1 MRATKTKFLMRKHL
15 PILFF
20 LIISFTAKAQSYLGY
35 FHDNYAGVQ
44 SVLFNPASIADSRFK
59 TDINLFSISGAV
71 ENDLYGVKLFDVYK
85 DGYDF
90 ESQSKVSPKNANN
103 GLANFDI
110 MGPSFMFNIAPK
122 HSLAV
127 FTRARSVSNIKK
139 INGYLI
145 DQVKDGLDQSENF
158 NYNLGNP
165 NGASH
170 SWGELGISY
179 AAVLFQ
185 KDQHFLKG
193 GLTAKYLQGG
203 VNAYVHGNNVNV
215 SYVENTVDPKQGAL
229 ISNGE
234 VTVGGSQDWEKNDD
248 YEFDANSRGFG
259 FDFGLVYEWRPDYDQ
274 YDLKRAKPADNN
286 FRDLNKYKLR
296 FGLSVTDIGSI
307 NYKNS
312 KVDTYNVNGVVTQ
325 QMIDDAEDL
334 YDFLNEHYTK
344 ISTSKG
350 VKTNLPTAI
359 RADADWNMYNK
370 FYLNL
375 NGDINLVSDSK
386 LNGYGI
392 ADRVTLTPRY
402 ESRWF
407 SFYLPMTY
415 MEYSGMQAGAG
426 LRAGVFFIGSGSILS
441 NLVSSNSKGADFHL
455 GMKIPVYE
463 KQFKDTDGDGVI
475 DKEDACRKV
484 AGPAENGG
492 CPWPDTDK
500 DGVFDKDDACIDV
513 AGPKENKGCPW
524 KDSDGDTLLDNVDAC
539 PTVAGPVENKGC
551 PWPDT
556 DGDGVLDKDDAC
568 PKEAGPAENKG
579 CPDLDADK
587 DGVLDKDDA
596 CPTVA
601 GPADNKGCPKVTKE
615 TLAQLKVEARSI
627 FFTTGKATLSDA
639 KKGETSGRLDAIK
652 EILKNYP
659 NAKFAVN
666 GHTDNVGNAKANQ
679 KLSEARAKVVMD
691 LLIEKGVNPANLTSN
706 GYGSSK
712 PVKSNKTAAG
722 RAENRRTEIV
732 YLGNL

>member
-1 MRATKTKFLMRKHL
+1 MRKHL
-15 PILFF
+15 SILLF
-20 LIISFTAKAQSYLGY
+20 LIISFTAKSQSYLGY

-90 ESQSKVSPKNANN
+90 ESQSKVSAKNANN

-127 FTRARSVSNIKK
+127 FTRARSVSNIRK

-145 DQVKDGLDQSENF
+145 DQVKDGLDQSDSF
-158 NYNLGNP
+158 NYNLGSP
-165 NGASH
+165 NAASH

-203 VNAYVHGNNVNV
+203 VNAYVHGKNVNV
-215 SYVENTVDPKQGAL
+215 AYIENSTDPKEGSL

-234 VTVGGSQDWEKNDD
+234 VTVGGSQDWEANDD
-248 YEFDANSRGFG
+248 YEFDSKSRGFG

-274 YDLKRAKPADNN
+274 YDLKKAKPADNN

-344 ISTSKG
+344 TSTSKG

-375 NGDINLVSDSK
+375 NGDINLVSGSK

-441 NLVSSNSKGADFHL
+441 NLASSNSKGADFHL

-539 PTVAGPVENKGC
+539 PTIAGPVENKGC

-568 PKEAGPAENKG
+568 PNEAGAVENKG
-579 CPDLDADK
+579 CPELDADK

-627 FFTTGKATLSDA
+627 FFTTGKATLNDA

-652 EILKNYP
+652 EILRNYP
-659 NAKFAVN
+659 NAKFAIN

-691 LLIEKGVNPANLTSN
+691 LLIEKGVNPENLTSK
-706 GYGSSK
+706 GYGSTK

>member
-1 MRATKTKFLMRKHL
+1 MRKHL

-20 LIISFTAKAQSYLGY
+20 LIISFTAKSQSYLGY

-44 SVLFNPASIADSRFK
+44 SVLFNPASIVDSRFK

-90 ESQSKVSPKNANN
+90 ESQSKVSAKNANN

-110 MGPSFMFNIAPK
+110 IGASFMFNIAPK

-127 FTRARSVSNIKK
+127 FTRARSVSNIRK

-145 DQVKDGLDQSENF
+145 DQVKDGLDQSDSF
-158 NYNLGNP
+158 NYNLGSP
-165 NGASH
+165 NAASH

-203 VNAYVHGNNVNV
+203 VNAYVHGKNVNV
-215 SYVENTVDPKQGAL
+215 AYIENSADPKEGSL

-234 VTVGGSQDWEKNDD
+234 VTVGGSQDWEANDD
-248 YEFDANSRGFG
+248 YEFDSKSRGFG

-274 YDLKRAKPADNN
+274 YDIKKAKPADNN

-344 ISTSKG
+344 TSTSKG

-375 NGDINLVSDSK
+375 NGDINLVSGSK

-441 NLVSSNSKGADFHL
+441 NLASSNSKGADFHL

-513 AGPKENKGCPW
+513 AEPKENKGCPW

-539 PTVAGPVENKGC
+539 PTIAGPVENKGC

-568 PKEAGPAENKG
+568 PNEAGAAENKG
-579 CPDLDADK
+579 CPELDADK

-596 CPTVA
+596 CPTV
-601 GPADNKGCPKVTKE
+601 V
-615 TLAQLKVEARSI
+615 
-627 FFTTGKATLSDA
+627 
-639 KKGETSGRLDAIK
+639 
-652 EILKNYP
+652 
-659 NAKFAVN
+659 
-666 GHTDNVGNAKANQ
+666 
-679 KLSEARAKVVMD
+679 
-691 LLIEKGVNPANLTSN
+691 
-706 GYGSSK
+706 GSS
-712 PVKSNKTAAG
+712 
-722 RAENRRTEIV
+722 R
-732 YLGNL
+732 

>member
-1 MRATKTKFLMRKHL
+1 MRKHL

-20 LIISFTAKAQSYLGY
+20 LIISFTAKSQSYLGY

-44 SVLFNPASIADSRFK
+44 SVLFNPASIVDSRFK

-90 ESQSKVSPKNANN
+90 ESQSKVSAKNANN

-127 FTRARSVSNIKK
+127 FTRARSVSNIRK

-145 DQVKDGLDQSENF
+145 DQVKDGLDQSDSF
-158 NYNLGNP
+158 NYNLGSP
-165 NGASH
+165 NAASH

-203 VNAYVHGNNVNV
+203 VNAYVHGKNVNV
-215 SYVENTVDPKQGAL
+215 AYIENAADPKEGSL

-234 VTVGGSQDWEKNDD
+234 VTVGGSQDWEANDD
-248 YEFDANSRGFG
+248 YEFDSKSRGFG

-274 YDLKRAKPADNN
+274 YDLKKAKPADNN

-344 ISTSKG
+344 TSTSKG

-375 NGDINLVSDSK
+375 NGDINLVSGSK

-441 NLVSSNSKGADFHL
+441 NLASSNSKGADFHL

-568 PKEAGPAENKG
+568 PNEAGAAENKG
-579 CPDLDADK
+579 CPELDADK

-627 FFTTGKATLSDA
+627 FFTTGKATLNDA

-652 EILKNYP
+652 EILRNYP
-659 NAKFAVN
+659 NAKFTIN

-691 LLIEKGVNPANLTSN
+691 LLIEKGVNPENLTSK
-706 GYGSSK
+706 GYGSTK

>member
-1 MRATKTKFLMRKHL
+1 MRKHL
-15 PILFF
+15 SILLF
-20 LIISFTAKAQSYLGY
+20 LIISFTAKSQSYLGY

-90 ESQSKVSPKNANN
+90 ESQSKVSAKNANN

-127 FTRARSVSNIKK
+127 FTRARSVSNIRK

-145 DQVKDGLDQSENF
+145 DQVKDGLDQSDSF
-158 NYNLGNP
+158 NYNLGSP
-165 NGASH
+165 NAASH

-203 VNAYVHGNNVNV
+203 VNAYVHGKNVNV
-215 SYVENTVDPKQGAL
+215 AYIENSTDPKEGSL

-234 VTVGGSQDWEKNDD
+234 VTVGGSQDWEANDD
-248 YEFDANSRGFG
+248 YKFDSKSRGFG

-274 YDLKRAKPADNN
+274 YDLKKAKPADNN

-344 ISTSKG
+344 TSTSKG

-375 NGDINLVSDSK
+375 NGDINLVSGSK

-441 NLVSSNSKGADFHL
+441 NLASSNSKGADFHL

-539 PTVAGPVENKGC
+539 PTIAGPVENKGC

-568 PKEAGPAENKG
+568 PNEAGAVENKG
-579 CPDLDADK
+579 CPELDADK

-627 FFTTGKATLSDA
+627 FFTTGKATLNDA

-652 EILKNYP
+652 EILRNYP
-659 NAKFAVN
+659 NAKFAIN

-691 LLIEKGVNPANLTSN
+691 LLIEKGVNPENLTSK
-706 GYGSSK
+706 GYGSTK

>member
-1 MRATKTKFLMRKHL
+1 MRKQL

-20 LIISFTAKAQSYLGY
+20 LIISFTAKSQSYLGY
-35 FHDNYAGVQ
+35 FHDNYSGVQ
-44 SVLFNPASIADSRFK
+44 SVLFNPASIVDSRFK

-90 ESQSKVSPKNANN
+90 ESQSKVSAKNANN

-127 FTRARSVSNIKK
+127 FTRARSVSNIRK

-145 DQVKDGLDQSENF
+145 DQVKDGLDQSDSF
-158 NYNLGNP
+158 NYNLGSP
-165 NGASH
+165 NAASH

-185 KDQHFLKG
+185 KEQHFLKG

-203 VNAYVHGNNVNV
+203 VNGYVHGKNVNV
-215 SYVENTVDPKQGAL
+215 AYIENSADPKEGSL

-234 VTVGGSQDWEKNDD
+234 VTVGGSQDWEANDD
-248 YEFDANSRGFG
+248 YEFDSKSRGFG

-312 KVDTYNVNGVVTQ
+312 KVDTYNVNGVITQ
-325 QMIDDAEDL
+325 EMIDEASDL

-344 ISTSKG
+344 TSTSKG

-375 NGDINLVSDSK
+375 NGDINLVSSSK

-426 LRAGVFFIGSGSILS
+426 LRAGVFFIGSGSILT
-441 NLVSSNSKGADFHL
+441 NLASKNSKGADFHL

-500 DGVFDKDDACIDV
+500 DGVFDKDDACLEV

-539 PTVAGPVENKGC
+539 PTIAGPVENKGC

-556 DGDGVLDKDDAC
+556 DGDGILDKDDAC
-568 PKEAGPAENKG
+568 PNEAGSAENKG
-579 CPDLDADK
+579 CPELDADK

-627 FFTTGKATLSDA
+627 FFTTGKATLNDA

-652 EILKNYP
+652 EILRNYP
-659 NAKFAVN
+659 NAKFAIN

-691 LLIEKGVNPANLTSN
+691 LLIEKGVNPENLTSK
-706 GYGSSK
+706 GYGSTK

>member
-1 MRATKTKFLMRKHL
+1 MRKQL

-20 LIISFTAKAQSYLGY
+20 LIISFTAKSQTYLGY

-59 TDINLFSISGAV
+59 TDINLFSVSGAV

-103 GLANFDI
+103 GLANVDV

-145 DQVKDGLDQSENF
+145 DQVKDGLDQSDSF
-158 NYNLGNP
+158 IYNLGNP

-170 SWGELGISY
+170 SWGEIGISY
-179 AAVLFQ
+179 AAVLFE

-203 VNAYVHGNNVNV
+203 VNAYVHGKNVNV
-215 SYVENTVDPKQGAL
+215 AYAENTVDPKEGSL

-234 VTVGGSQDWEKNDD
+234 VTVGGSQDWEANDD
-248 YEFDANSRGFG
+248 YKFDSKSRGFG
-259 FDFGLVYEWRPDYDQ
+259 FDFGLVYEWRPDYDL
-274 YDLKRAKPADNN
+274 YDLRRASPADNN

-312 KVDTYNVNGVVTQ
+312 KVDTYNVNGVITQ
-325 QMIDDAEDL
+325 EMIDEASDL

-375 NGDINLVSDSK
+375 NGDINLVSGSK

-407 SFYLPMTY
+407 SFYLPVTY

-441 NLVSSNSKGADFHL
+441 NLASSNSKGADFHL

-484 AGPAENGG
+484 AGPAKNGG

-500 DGVFDKDDACIDV
+500 DGVLDKDDACIDV

-524 KDSDGDTLLDNVDAC
+524 KDTDGDTLLDNVDAC
-539 PTVAGPVENKGC
+539 PTIAGPVENKGC

-568 PKEAGPAENKG
+568 PNQAGPAENKG

-627 FFTTGKATLSDA
+627 FFTTGKATLNDA

-652 EILKNYP
+652 EILRNYP

-691 LLIEKGVNPANLTSN
+691 LLIEKGVNPENLTSK
-706 GYGSSK
+706 GYGSTK

>member
-1 MRATKTKFLMRKHL
+1 MRKHL

-20 LIISFTAKAQSYLGY
+20 LIISFTAKSQSYLGY

-90 ESQSKVSPKNANN
+90 ESQSKVSAKNANN

-127 FTRARSVSNIKK
+127 FTRARSVSNIRK

-145 DQVKDGLDQSENF
+145 DQVKDGLDQSDSF
-158 NYNLGNP
+158 NYNLGSP
-165 NGASH
+165 NAASH

-203 VNAYVHGNNVNV
+203 VNAYVHGKNVNV
-215 SYVENTVDPKQGAL
+215 AYIENAADPKEGSL

-234 VTVGGSQDWEKNDD
+234 VTVGGSQDWEANDD
-248 YEFDANSRGFG
+248 YEFDSKSRGFG

-274 YDLKRAKPADNN
+274 YDLKKAKPADNN

-344 ISTSKG
+344 TSTSKG

-375 NGDINLVSDSK
+375 NGDINLVSGSK

-441 NLVSSNSKGADFHL
+441 NLASSNSKGADFHL

-568 PKEAGPAENKG
+568 PNEAGPAENKG
-579 CPDLDADK
+579 CPELDADK

-627 FFTTGKATLSDA
+627 FFTTGKATLNDT

-652 EILKNYP
+652 EILRNYP
-659 NAKFAVN
+659 NAKFTIN

-691 LLIEKGVNPANLTSN
+691 LLIEKGVNPENLTSK
-706 GYGSSK
+706 GYGSTK

>member
-1 MRATKTKFLMRKHL
+1 MRKQL

-20 LIISFTAKAQSYLGY
+20 LIISFSAKAQSYLGY

-122 HSLAV
+122 HTLAV
-127 FTRARSVSNIKK
+127 FTRARSVSNINKL
-139 INGYLI
+139 NGYLV
-145 DQVKDGLDQSENF
+145 DQVKDGLDQSESF

-165 NGASH
+165 NASSH

-185 KDQHFLKG
+185 KEQHFLKG

-203 VNAYVHGNNVNV
+203 INGYVHGKDVRV
-215 SYVENTVDPKQGAL
+215 AYVENAADSKEGSLV
-229 ISNGE
+229 SNGQ
-234 VTVGGSQDWEKNDD
+234 VTVGGSQDWEANDD
-248 YEFDANSRGFG
+248 YEFDSKSRGFG
-259 FDFGLVYEWRPDYDQ
+259 FDFGLVYEWRPDYDK
-274 YDLKRAKPADNN
+274 YDVSKAKPADNN

-312 KVDTYNVNGVVTQ
+312 KVDTYNANGVITQ
-325 QMIDDAEDL
+325 EMIDEASDL

-344 ISTSKG
+344 ISSSKG

-359 RADADWNMYNK
+359 RADVDWNMYNK

-375 NGDINLVSDSK
+375 NGDINMVSTSK

-407 SFYLPMTY
+407 SFYLPVTY
-415 MEYSGMQAGAG
+415 MDYSGMQAGAG

-441 NLVSSNSKGADFHL
+441 NLASSNSKGADFHL

-484 AGPAENGG
+484 AGPAENGDALG
-492 CPWPDTDK
+492 QIQIKT
-500 DGVFDKDDACIDV
+500 VF
-513 AGPKENKGCPW
+513 
-524 KDSDGDTLLDNVDAC
+524 L
-539 PTVAGPVENKGC
+539 
-551 PWPDT
+551 
-556 DGDGVLDKDDAC
+556 
-568 PKEAGPAENKG
+568 
-579 CPDLDADK
+579 
-587 DGVLDKDDA
+587 
-596 CPTVA
+596 
-601 GPADNKGCPKVTKE
+601 
-615 TLAQLKVEARSI
+615 
-627 FFTTGKATLSDA
+627 
-639 KKGETSGRLDAIK
+639 IK
-652 EILKNYP
+652 MML
-659 NAKFAVN
+659 V
-666 GHTDNVGNAKANQ
+666 
-679 KLSEARAKVVMD
+679 
-691 LLIEKGVNPANLTSN
+691 
-706 GYGSSK
+706 
-712 PVKSNKTAAG
+712 
-722 RAENRRTEIV
+722 
-732 YLGNL
+732 

>member
-1 MRATKTKFLMRKHL
+1 MRKHL

-20 LIISFTAKAQSYLGY
+20 LIISFTAKSQSYLGY

-71 ENDLYGVKLFDVYK
+71 ENDLYGVRLFDVYK

-90 ESQSKVSPKNANN
+90 ESQSKVSAKNANN

-127 FTRARSVSNIKK
+127 FTRARSVSNIRK

-145 DQVKDGLDQSENF
+145 DQVKDGLDQSDSF
-158 NYNLGNP
+158 NYNLGSP
-165 NGASH
+165 NAASH

-203 VNAYVHGNNVNV
+203 VNAYVHGKNVNV
-215 SYVENTVDPKQGAL
+215 AYIENSTDPKEGSL

-234 VTVGGSQDWEKNDD
+234 VTVGGSQDWEANDD
-248 YEFDANSRGFG
+248 YEFDSKSRGFG

-274 YDLKRAKPADNN
+274 YDLKKAKPADNN

-344 ISTSKG
+344 TSTSKG

-375 NGDINLVSDSK
+375 NGDINLVSGSK

-441 NLVSSNSKGADFHL
+441 NLASSNSKGADFHL

-539 PTVAGPVENKGC
+539 PTIAGPVENKGC

-568 PKEAGPAENKG
+568 PNEAGAAENKG
-579 CPDLDADK
+579 CPELDADK

-601 GPADNKGCPKVTKE
+601 GPVDNKGCPKVTKE

-627 FFTTGKATLSDA
+627 FFTTGKATLNDA

-652 EILKNYP
+652 EILRNYP
-659 NAKFAVN
+659 NAKFTIN

-691 LLIEKGVNPANLTSN
+691 LLIEKGVNPENLTSK
-706 GYGSSK
+706 GYGSTK